1 MSFAQKTLK
10 RKNVK
15 GLALTAGPRA
25 LAPGIDTGVTE
36 KNDRKEDSLEMGLE
50 LRLDFRNEDLIVL
63 KELGAG
69 NGGTVAKVQHVAT
82 KHIMARKVSVII
94 VRFGST
100 FADLKVRSYML
111 KQSRKYRNVSCVNW
125 ASCKN
130 AILLILLATTARS

>member
-1 MSFAQKTLK
+1 LPHEDGLIDSSSVLKALLRPLSRLDHPLLALVLLSTMSFAQKTLK

-25 LAPGIDTGVTE
+25 PAPGIDIGAPD

-69 NGGTVAKVQHVAT
+69 NGGTVAKVQHIAT
-82 KHIMARKVSVII
+82 KHIMARKVSV
-94 VRFGST
+94 V
-100 FADLKVRSYML
+100 
-111 KQSRKYRNVSCVNW
+111 QQE
-125 ASCKN
+125 
-130 AILLILLATTARS
+130 

>member
-25 LAPGIDTGVTE
+25 PAPGIDTGAVD
-36 KNDRKEDSLEMGLE
+36 KHDRKEDSLEMGLE

-82 KHIMARKVSVII
+82 KLIMARKVSLDKSEDEQHI
-94 VRFGST
+94 
-100 FADLKVRSYML
+100 
-111 KQSRKYRNVSCVNW
+111 C
-125 ASCKN
+125 
-130 AILLILLATTARS
+130 

>member
-25 LAPGIDTGVTE
+25 PAPSTDLGAPE

-82 KHIMARKVSVII
+82 KHIMARKVSVVMLKI
-94 VRFGST
+94 GST
-100 FADLKVRSYML
+100 LSDFGKRSYML
-111 KQSRKYRNVSCVNW
+111 RRSRKYKNVSCVNW
-125 ASCKN
+125 ASCRN
-130 AILLILLATTARS
+130 AILLILLATMVHS